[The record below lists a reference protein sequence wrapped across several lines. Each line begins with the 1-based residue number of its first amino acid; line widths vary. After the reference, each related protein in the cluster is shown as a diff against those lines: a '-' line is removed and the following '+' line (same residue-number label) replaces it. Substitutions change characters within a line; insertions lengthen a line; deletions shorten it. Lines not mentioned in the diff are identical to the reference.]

1 MVTATELGLRHYRGQ
16 QRVVRRTA
24 NLAQSLWRQLD
35 PRDLDAS
42 WAAIAAGLTSVV
54 SAGQQ
59 DTAAAADEYVAAVI
73 AADGAQSQAEGKVNA
88 VAFAGTAA
96 DGRPLRSLFYE
107 PLIDVKWNLAQ
118 GVTARDSLLSGLEK
132 LLRAASTEV
141 ADAGRTAAGASIAGN
156 RTIRGYIRVVNPP
169 ACGRCIVLAGVEY
182 GWNAGFQRHPRC
194 DCVHMPSTL
203 IARGR
208 HHRGAFNPTAY
219 FDSLSER
226 EQARIF
232 TRAGAQAVRDGAS
245 MTSVVNA
252 RRGMYTADAYGQRVR
267 ATRDSTTRRGA
278 FYRQERRRAIQRG
291 LIPNSGRG
299 FRLMTPR
306 LLPEEIYR
314 LAGNDRSQAV
324 AMLRRFG
331 YLT

>member
-1 MVTATELGLRHYRGQ
+1 MALRHYRSQ
-16 QRVVRRTA
+16 QRIVRRA
-24 NLAQSLWRQLD
+24 ADRVQSLWRQLD

-42 WAAIAAGLTSVV
+42 WAAIAPLLTSAVADGQRDA
-54 SAGQQ
+54 AGQ
-59 DTAAAADEYVAAVI
+59 ADGYVAAVL
-73 AADGAQSQAEGKVNA
+73 AADGADSEPEGTVSPA
-88 VAFAGTAA
+88 AFAGTAA

-107 PLIDVKWNLAQ
+107 PLIDVKWNRAQ
-118 GVTARDSLLSGLEK
+118 GVAARESLLSGLNA
-132 LLRAASTEV
+132 LLRAAATEA

-156 RTIRGYIRVVNPP
+156 RTIQGYIRVVNPP
-169 ACGRCIVLAGVEY
+169 ACARCIILAGVEY

-194 DCVHMPSTL
+194 DCVHMPATL

-208 HHRGAFNPTAY
+208 HHRGAFSPKAY

-232 TRAGAQAVRDGAS
+232 TRDGAQAVRDGAS
-245 MTSVVNA
+245 LASVVNA

-278 FYRQERRRAIQRG
+278 FYRQERQRAIQRG
-291 LIPNSGRG
+291 LIPRSGRG

-314 LAGNDRSQAV
+314 LAGSRAEAI